1 MGDEFNMVRVLR
13 NKTLRRYTLIGILF
27 GIMFPLL
34 ATILEIHTKSMKLN
48 YEHIAYLHKSNALL
62 MMIDSA
68 PIFLG
73 IFAFIAGINQYKAE
87 ENNRKLN
94 GTLKNEIE
102 VKKKLSLII
111 DEIGKINGAMCE
123 VSATLFNVFYDSKC
137 NVEGIDSNLS
147 KILNAT
153 EDTASSINEFHSRI
167 NCYVN
172 SIEEIEKNTE
182 NGNAISIALT
192 KLASDGEKYVNSS
205 IDDVTNINSYVREVS
220 STVNELNSKVKEI
233 SKIVYVIE
241 DIYKQTDLLAL
252 NAAIEAAKAG
262 EYAGGFSV
270 VAEHIRIL
278 AQQSKDRVKEIT
290 DLIKVIS
297 DVSKKS
303 VSFTDNIVEMINNEN
318 ENANNTKN
326 VFKDIFEKIDT
337 INSII
342 NNLNKE
348 MKSQVND
355 SQYILVSLDNIMTAS
370 QQTAELSQNSVSISK
385 DNKTEID
392 KLSGSVQSLTMLS
405 DKLNLIFK

>member
-1 MGDEFNMVRVLR
+1 MGDEFSMVRVLR

-48 YEHIAYLHKSNALL
+48 YEHIVFLHKSNALL

-73 IFAFIAGINQYKAE
+73 LFAFIAGINQYKAE

-94 GTLKNEIE
+94 CTLNNEIE

-111 DEIGKINGAMCE
+111 DEIGKINGAMCD
-123 VSATLFNVFYDSKC
+123 VSATLFNVFNDSKC
-137 NVEGIDSNLS
+137 NVEGIDSNLN

-182 NGNAISIALT
+182 NGNAISSALT

-205 IDDVTNINSYVREVS
+205 IHDVTNINSYIREVS

-290 DLIKVIS
+290 DLIEVIS

-355 SQYILVSLDNIMTAS
+355 SQYILGSLDNIMTAS

>member
-1 MGDEFNMVRVLR
+1 MARIFR
-13 NKTLRRYTLIGILF
+13 NKTIRRYSIIGIIF
-27 GIMFPLL
+27 GFMFPLL
-34 ATILEIHTKSMKLN
+34 ATILEMHTKNMVFN
-48 YEHIAYLHKSNALL
+48 YEHIAFLHKSSALL
-62 MMIDSA
+62 KMIDSA

-73 IFAFIAGINQYKAE
+73 LFAFIAGINQYKAE
-87 ENNRKLN
+87 ENNVKLN

-111 DEIGKINGAMCE
+111 DEIGKINCAMCE
-123 VSATLFNVFYDSKC
+123 VSATLFNVFNDTKC

-147 KILNAT
+147 KVLNAT

-172 SIEEIEKNTE
+172 SIEEIEKSTE
-182 NGNAISIALT
+182 NGNAVSISLT
-192 KLASDGEKYVNSS
+192 KLAYDGEKYVNSS
-205 IDDVTNINSYVREVS
+205 IEDLTNINSCVGQVS

-233 SKIVYVIE
+233 NKIVYVID

-318 ENANNTKN
+318 KNANNTKY

-355 SQYILVSLDNIMTAS
+355 SQYILGSLDNIIAAS
-370 QQTAELSQNSVSISK
+370 KQTAELSQNSVSISK

-392 KLSGSVQSLTMLS
+392 KLSSSVQSLTKLS

>member
-1 MGDEFNMVRVLR
+1 MARIFR
-13 NKTLRRYTLIGILF
+13 NKTIRRYSIIGIIF
-27 GIMFPLL
+27 GFMFPLL
-34 ATILEIHTKSMKLN
+34 ATILEMHTKNMVLN
-48 YEHIAYLHKSNALL
+48 YEHIALLHKSSALL
-62 MMIDSA
+62 KMIDSA

-73 IFAFIAGINQYKAE
+73 LFAFIAGINQYKAE
-87 ENNRKLN
+87 ENNVKLN

-111 DEIGKINGAMCE
+111 DEIGKINCAMCE
-123 VSATLFNVFYDSKC
+123 VSATLFNVFNDTKC

-147 KILNAT
+147 KVLNAT
-153 EDTASSINEFHSRI
+153 EDTTSSINEFHSRI

-172 SIEEIEKNTE
+172 SIEEIEKSTE
-182 NGNAISIALT
+182 NGNAVSISLT
-192 KLASDGEKYVNSS
+192 KLAYDGEKYVNSS
-205 IDDVTNINSYVREVS
+205 IEDLTNINSCVGQVS

-233 SKIVYVIE
+233 NKIVYVID

-318 ENANNTKN
+318 KNANNTKY

-355 SQYILVSLDNIMTAS
+355 SQYILGSLDNIIAAS
-370 QQTAELSQNSVSISK
+370 KQTAELSQNSVSISK

-392 KLSGSVQSLTMLS
+392 KLSSSVQSLTKLS

>member
-1 MGDEFNMVRVLR
+1 MARIFR
-13 NKTLRRYTLIGILF
+13 NKTIRRYTIIGIIF
-27 GIMFPLL
+27 GFMFPLL
-34 ATILEIHTKSMKLN
+34 ATILEMHTKNMVFN
-48 YEHIAYLHKSNALL
+48 YEHIAFLHKSSALL
-62 MMIDSA
+62 KMIDSA

-73 IFAFIAGINQYKAE
+73 LFAFIAGINQYKAE
-87 ENNRKLN
+87 ENNVKLN

-111 DEIGKINGAMCE
+111 DEIGKINCAMCE
-123 VSATLFNVFYDSKC
+123 VSATLFNVFNDTKC

-147 KILNAT
+147 KVLNAT

-172 SIEEIEKNTE
+172 SIEEIEKSAE
-182 NGNAISIALT
+182 NGNAISSSLT
-192 KLASDGEKYVNSS
+192 KLAYDGEKYVNSS
-205 IDDVTNINSYVREVS
+205 IDDLTNINSCVGQVS

-233 SKIVYVIE
+233 NKIVYVID

-262 EYAGGFSV
+262 GYAGGFSV

-290 DLIKVIS
+290 DLIKIIS

-318 ENANNTKN
+318 KNANNTKY

-355 SQYILVSLDNIMTAS
+355 SQYILGSLDNIITAS
-370 QQTAELSQNSVSISK
+370 KQTAELSQNSVSISK

-392 KLSGSVQSLTMLS
+392 KLSSSVQSLTKLS